1 MRWNGV
7 EMNRDMQFDS
17 NARILCCRLG
27 FGIILAS
34 LLLGA
39 TICSGQVG
47 TLKFSAFQESQ
58 QNQAGSQEKPPPQD
72 KSVDSKKDSKPSD
85 PTTTKLRIH
94 VTAPDDKPVGNAS
107 VYVRFPVS
115 GGLFH
120 KDRLSE
126 LNLKTNE
133 DGSAKVPDIPR
144 GKILIQVVAKGWK
157 TYGKWYEI
165 NSEAMTIEIKLE
177 PPAHWY

>member
-1 MRWNGV
+1 MRFAFIPTIF
-7 EMNRDMQFDS
+7 RAS
-17 NARILCCRLG
+17 RG
-27 FGIILAS
+27 FGIILALF
-34 LLLGA
+34 LLYTTLS
-39 TICSGQVG
+39 SGQPRAPMRAV
-47 TLKFSAFQESQ
+47 FQEPQ
-58 QNQAGSQEKPPPQD
+58 QNQTTSQEKPSQD
-72 KSVDSKKDSKPSD
+72 KPADSKKDSKPSD
-85 PTTTKLRIH
+85 PTTTRLRIR
-94 VTAPDDKPVGNAS
+94 VTADDKPVGNAS
-107 VYVRFPVS
+107 VYVRFPVA
-115 GGLFH
+115 GGIFH

-165 NSEAMTIEIKLE
+165 DSEAMTVEIKLE